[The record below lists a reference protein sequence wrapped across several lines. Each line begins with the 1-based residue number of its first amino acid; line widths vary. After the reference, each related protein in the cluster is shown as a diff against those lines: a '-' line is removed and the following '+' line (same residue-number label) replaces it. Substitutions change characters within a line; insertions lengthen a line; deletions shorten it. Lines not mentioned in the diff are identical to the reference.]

1 MFDCLNKIS
10 LFNKETLQKIV
21 PLGKSHH
28 SIRDIPK
35 DLLTYGTLMTLMTG
49 YIVFMV
55 INIRQYQCN
64 YLITIHVIKKKN
76 WIICPVVGVAD
87 ITADILVDC
96 WLTYHSLYWSCI
108 RQVSVKCRPL
118 QSVG

>member
-55 INIRQYQCN
+55 INIRQYQWN
-64 YLITIHVIKKKN
+64 
-76 WIICPVVGVAD
+76 
-87 ITADILVDC
+87 
-96 WLTYHSLYWSCI
+96 
-108 RQVSVKCRPL
+108 
-118 QSVG
+118 